1 MGEGFFMSDVTL
13 YLVAILGL
21 LGLWFFHYMQVRAGR
36 IQAVDLF
43 DRSLVRMYVYVTTGE
58 GPVCDICAAAHGR
71 VFLSTQ
77 VRKKK
82 FSSLDGACK
91 GKVPCQGCLVGL
103 YGGWLEARELV
114 ARIQKSRRKTIVRLA
129 PEELR
134 TLVKGEW
141 KKSVSADTDR
151 ISINLLEALCNEQS
165 NPDAAVEGYR
175 YVTSHAK
182 ESRHDPLLVP
192 AYLRLISVLIRVGR
206 EEEARQVV
214 EQFEGRFPTG
224 QHEPSSPS
232 DGQRHALE
240 EKKAQLWERQSLKV
254 TAA

>member
-1 MGEGFFMSDVTL
+1 LTSEVTI
-13 YLVAILGL
+13 YLAAVLGL
-21 LGLWFFHYMQVRAGR
+21 LGLWLFHYMQVRAGR

-43 DRSLVRMYVYVTTGE
+43 DRSVVRMYVYVTMGE
-58 GPVCDICAAAHGR
+58 GQACDVCVDAHGR
-71 VFLSTQ
+71 VFLSPL
-77 VRKKK
+77 VEKKK
-82 FSSLDGACK
+82 FSLLEGTCK

-114 ARIQKSRRKTIVRLA
+114 ARIQKSGKKTMVRLS
-129 PEELR
+129 PEALR
-134 TLVKGEW
+134 TLVQGDW

-151 ISINLLEALCNEQS
+151 ISVNLLEALYNEQS
-165 NPDAAVEGYR
+165 NPDVAIEGYR

-182 ESRHDPLLVP
+182 ESRHDFLLVP
-192 AYLRLISVLIRVGR
+192 AFLRLISVLIRVGR

-214 EQFEGRFPTG
+214 EQFEERFPKGQPEPTSPSTG
-224 QHEPSSPS
+224 QR
-232 DGQRHALE
+232 QALE